1 MDAERLPSSARQLA
15 YDATGGNI
23 EVDKGYKTRF
33 YIKDGDVQQ
42 VILVRILVSVYDSS
56 TDLQPHVGSTCH
68 QLGSRFSWILASGL
82 LLLSLLYTNGS
93 LAIMIQR

>member
-15 YDATGGNI
+15 YDATSSNI
-23 EVDKGYKTRF
+23 QVDEGYKTRF
-33 YIKDGDVQQ
+33 YIKDGDMQQ
-42 VILVRILVSVYDSS
+42 VILVCVLVSVYDSS

-68 QLGSRFSWILASGL
+68 QPGSRFSWILASGL